1 MLLPGTVFL
10 PAATAPHALLPPGL
24 YILAIAFALEVSV
37 GKTNTVMALN
47 GSDILLPCTF
57 TTCIGFQDLIFTW
70 YFNSTE
76 LVGALQ
82 ALPVFSWQLLSDVL
96 LTGCF
101 PPPVGCTPSEQVHHR
116 GNGMV
121 QRGSTCACLCFG
133 TKLAWSFCH
142 VELIAFHTL
151 VTNWLYFRQNMVN
164 FLLLCLL

>member
-57 TTCIGFQDLIFTW
+57 T
-70 YFNSTE
+70 E

-96 LTGCF
+96 LTGCL

-116 GNGMV
+116 GKWNGAE
-121 QRGSTCACLCFG
+121 REHLCMPVLWNKAG
-133 TKLAWSFCH
+133 L
-142 VELIAFHTL
+142 E
-151 VTNWLYFRQNMVN
+151 
-164 FLLLCLL
+164 FLPRRADCFP

>member
-10 PAATAPHALLPPGL
+10 LAATAPHALLPPGL

-47 GSDILLPCTF
+47 GSDVLLPCTF

-82 ALPVFSWQLLSDVL
+82 ALPVFS
-96 LTGCF
+96 
-101 PPPVGCTPSEQVHHR
+101 
-116 GNGMV
+116 
-121 QRGSTCACLCFG
+121 
-133 TKLAWSFCH
+133 
-142 VELIAFHTL
+142 
-151 VTNWLYFRQNMVN
+151 
-164 FLLLCLL
+164 

>member
-116 GNGMV
+116 GEWNGAK
-121 QRGSTCACLCFG
+121 REHLCMPVLWNKAGLEFLPRRADCFPYIG
-133 TKLAWSFCH
+133 HKL
-142 VELIAFHTL
+142 VIL
-151 VTNWLYFRQNMVN
+151 
-164 FLLLCLL
+164 